1 MKVGASEAARIVKA
15 PPQGLVAAL
24 VFGPDAGLV
33 RERSEALLKTV
44 VPDLS
49 DPFRVADL
57 DADALAA
64 DPARL
69 ADEAAALAMM
79 GGRRVV
85 RVRSA
90 GNAHAKLFE
99 AFLADP
105 RGDALV
111 VVEAGD
117 LNRSSALRK
126 TFEAAKNAAAIP
138 CYADSARDLAAVV
151 RDTLREAG
159 LAIGAEALAE
169 AVGMLGADRGVTLRE
184 LEKLALYARGQK
196 EVTVEDVRAV
206 IGDEAAVHSEEAFDA
221 AGLGDFSRLD
231 LALARL
237 TESGNQPAAT
247 LRGAMGHFQ
256 RLLLAKEQV
265 ARGERLDAVLRGFR
279 PPLHFSRVSAF
290 RAQAARWNADALSEA
305 LTRLYAAEALCKTT
319 GVPSA
324 AVCGRALYEVAMMA
338 RKIGPKN
345 GVR

>member
-1 MKVGASEAARIVKA
+1 MRIGAAEAGRIVKA
-15 PPQGLVAAL
+15 PPKGLVAAL

-33 RERSEALLKTV
+33 RERSETLLKSV
-44 VPDLS
+44 VPDLA

-85 RVRSA
+85 RVRAA
-90 GNAHAKLFE
+90 GNAHAKLFD

-105 RGDALV
+105 KGDALV

-117 LNRSSALRK
+117 LNKSSALRK
-126 TFEAAKNAAAIP
+126 TFETAKNAVAIP
-138 CYADSARDLAAVV
+138 CYADSARDLTAVV

-169 AVGMLGADRGVTLRE
+169 AVGLLGADRGVTLRE
-184 LEKLALYARGQK
+184 LEKLALYAHGQK
-196 EVTVEDVRAV
+196 EVTVADVRAV

-221 AGLGDFSRLD
+221 AGLGDFARLD
-231 LALARL
+231 LALERL
-237 TESGNQPAAT
+237 SQSGTQPPAV

-256 RLLLAKEQV
+256 RLLLAKEMV
-265 ARGERLDAVLRGFR
+265 GRGERLDVVLRGFR
-279 PPLHFSRVSAF
+279 PPIHFSREGAF
-290 RAQAARWNADALSEA
+290 RIQTARWNADALSEA
-305 LTRLYAAEALCKTT
+305 LARLYAAETLCKTT
-319 GVPSA
+319 GVPA
-324 AVCGRALYEVAMMA
+324 EAVCGRVLYEVAMMA
-338 RKIGPKN
+338 RKAGRKN
-345 GVR
+345 GVH